1 MKTRLRRL
9 IVARLMAT
17 ALSGAVVPLATLPQL
32 QQQQK
37 NIVPKKS
44 CNPDACI
51 KMVRQKGFPF
61 ATAASWC
68 AKNNNGC

>member
-9 IVARLMAT
+9 IVASLMTT
-17 ALSGAVVPLATLPQL
+17 ALSGAVVPLATVP
-32 QQQQK
+32 QQQQQLK
-37 NIVPKKS
+37 NNIPKKS
-44 CNPDACI
+44 CNPDGCI